1 MAPPPLGPIS
11 ARGWGI
17 TGSCQRRAMFDGE
30 EYPEERPRS
39 AASSDI
45 RRPTRAIQMEEQE
58 DQLLKMMVQ
67 VCMTQVRE
75 QFAAASQ
82 GQVVTERAEARQPS
96 NRKVRAEA
104 WRLLRVRSG
113 AKRASVADG
122 REYGGGREDKQS
134 RRGRGSEK

>member
-1 MAPPPLGPIS
+1 
-11 ARGWGI
+11 
-17 TGSCQRRAMFDGE
+17 MFDGE

-82 GQVVTERAEARQPS
+82 GQ
-96 NRKVRAEA
+96 A
-104 WRLLRVRSG
+104 WAG
-113 AKRASVADG
+113 
-122 REYGGGREDKQS
+122 
-134 RRGRGSEK
+134 RGRRVKSRQEQLLLVICISPVGFGAAAPR